1 MSPIAVRKCRRVLD
15 NVRRVIGMELLCA
28 AQGLDFLQPLQPG
41 KGVRAAH
48 DRLRREIP
56 TLDRD
61 RFLRPELEKVT
72 SVYSTLPEEILRA
85 VEKKIGPLF

>member
-1 MSPIAVRKCRRVLD
+1 V
-15 NVRRVIGMELLCA
+15 G
-28 AQGLDFLQPLQPG
+28 
-41 KGVRAAH
+41 AAH
-48 DRLRREIP
+48 DRLRRDIP
-56 TLDRD
+56 PLEED